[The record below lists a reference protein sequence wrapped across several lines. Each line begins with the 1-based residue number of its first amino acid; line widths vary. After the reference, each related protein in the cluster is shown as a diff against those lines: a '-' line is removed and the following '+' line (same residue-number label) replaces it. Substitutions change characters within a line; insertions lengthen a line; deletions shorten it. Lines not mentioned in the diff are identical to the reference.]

1 MTGLL
6 LFCFLV
12 VSLSGARSGAVMLL
26 LILAAGYLLRRKLKM
41 NPIFLILVILIALMP
56 AVVLSLIR
64 EGKDFA
70 EIPQHIWLYYG
81 YLLDRAFLVPYKVA
95 VWYLL
100 HYQSHGPIGI
110 EAFPKLAFITGGD
123 PIDVPNQIGLLYS
136 RLHYGYLPR
145 YYTISATAGFSL
157 SSYAYYGLIAFPLAL
172 IATQV
177 LDIVLLVYK
186 IVHPSLLIALASTLT
201 IGILKFVQ
209 SDYTVVWLTH
219 GFGITIIL
227 AIVLS
232 WLMFRRFDLK
242 VGLFESVN
250 HRI

>member
-1 MTGLL
+1 
-6 LFCFLV
+6 
-12 VSLSGARSGAVMLL
+12 
-26 LILAAGYLLRRKLKM
+26 
-41 NPIFLILVILIALMP
+41 
-56 AVVLSLIR
+56 
-64 EGKDFA
+64 
-70 EIPQHIWLYYG
+70 
-81 YLLDRAFLVPYKVA
+81 
-95 VWYLL
+95 
-100 HYQSHGPIGI
+100 
-110 EAFPKLAFITGGD
+110 
-123 PIDVPNQIGLLYS
+123 LLYS